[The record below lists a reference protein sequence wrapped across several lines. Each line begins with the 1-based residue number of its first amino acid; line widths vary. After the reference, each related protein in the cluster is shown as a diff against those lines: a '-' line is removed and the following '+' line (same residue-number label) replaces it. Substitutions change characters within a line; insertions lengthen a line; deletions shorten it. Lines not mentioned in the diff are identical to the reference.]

1 MNRSARVSRGFSLI
15 VVLML
20 LLVVSVLG
28 LAAAQNALVGERIA
42 RNERDAEVAFQAAE
56 AALLDAE
63 RDVLGPNDHAARR
76 LCLFDGRDVSA
87 FVADC
92 AGTGARLGLCAAAP
106 VGAEP
111 AWMRV
116 DFAPDAGRSVA
127 YGRFTGQ
134 VYATGAGG
142 LSARAPR
149 YVVEALRNRGGGA
162 QGVLHSASAA
172 AAAPHVFRVTAIGY
186 GPREE
191 TRVLLQTTLAKPSAS
206 PGCSVAS
213 SPSS

>member
-1 MNRSARVSRGFSLI
+1 MNRPVRASRGFSLI

-28 LAAAQNALVGERIA
+28 LAAAQNALVGERIT
-42 RNERDAEVAFQAAE
+42 RNDRDTEVAFQAAE

-63 RDVLGPNDHAARR
+63 RDVLGPNDHAAQR

-87 FVADC
+87 FVVDC

-106 VGAEP
+106 VGDP
-111 AWMRV
+111 PVWTRI
-116 DFAPDAGRSVA
+116 DFAPDANRSVA

-142 LSARAPR
+142 LSVRAPH
-149 YVVEALRNRGGGA
+149 YVVEALRSRGSGP
-162 QGVLHSASAA
+162 QGVLHSASAGA
-172 AAAPHVFRVTAIGY
+172 ATHVFRVTAIGY

-206 PGCSVAS
+206 PGCADAS
-213 SPSS
+213 SPST

>member
-1 MNRSARVSRGFSLI
+1 MSPRVRASRGFSLI

-28 LAAAQNALVGERIA
+28 LAAAQNALLGERIA
-42 RNERDAEVAFQAAE
+42 RHDRDTEVAFQAAE

-63 RDVLGPNDHAARR
+63 RDLLGPNDHAARR

-92 AGTGARLGLCAAAP
+92 AGTGVRLGLCAAVP
-106 VGAEP
+106 VGAKP
-111 AWMRV
+111 AWTQV
-116 DFAPDAGRSVA
+116 DFNADAGPSVA

-142 LSARAPR
+142 LSVRAPR
-149 YVVEALRNRGGGA
+149 YVVEALRSRGGGA

-172 AAAPHVFRVTAIGY
+172 AATHVFRVTAIGY

-206 PGCSVAS
+206 PGCAGAS
-213 SPSS
+213 SSSS